1 MTDVF
6 GTMTWKQRHQGF
18 LRSAPTEN

>member
-18 LRSAPTEN
+18 LCLAPTEN